1 MVVVASLIYLFIYV
15 FIHLFICLF
24 ICLFIY
30 SFNCLFRKEC
40 FHHIIISFEKPVSR
54 LEQVVS

>member
-30 SFNCLFRKEC
+30 LIVYLEKSAS
-40 FHHIIISFEKPVSR
+40 HHIIISSEKPVSC